1 MGTAVNLLRRRL
13 TPAISASLYRH
24 SSLPNPKPITSPN
37 LFNPCSFNSN
47 PSPFCTTTS
56 FRSFSWYSW
65 TTGPKATNK
74 DPSLESN
81 ELGEELGHEDDAGA
95 GTELLGSEL
104 DGAVF
109 SEAAVGET
117 SWYHYPVHA
126 VVSLLD
132 EFHDFSGLPWWIII
146 PTSTLALRAAL
157 FPVLLLQLKKVG
169 EIARLYPKL
178 PPPLPPPLSG
188 RSYREQFLLFQKKKQ
203 ELGCPSYLW
212 SFASF
217 FIQFPCFLLWMASIR
232 IMCLNHHPG
241 FDSGGILWFEDLTD
255 YPHGI
260 FSPIFPILIA
270 GLHYTNVQVSFQTFK
285 VEKLQGVLG
294 LLAKYYKLYLD
305 ILAIPLVFIGY
316 CVPQGSLVY
325 WVTNSSLTLFQ
336 QLSLRSPYVRKKLGL
351 YDEKVLLKHKNVP
364 ENSVEENKGPFE
376 IKIPA
381 ESLSAEK
388 LLDLALEE
396 LAKGHQDSALT
407 LLRITTEKN
416 YELARAH
423 VALGQILC
431 SKGSFAEA
439 SESFQ
444 QAIPKIEQEDV
455 GLLSLAYFGA
465 GVSQIWQGNKSEGIE
480 HLKRIAELK
489 EPDDPMEK
497 ACYYRGLVMLGS
509 TLFQQGEKIEAAKY
523 LRVAAAYDPAVNAY
537 VKECEEE
544 GEEQKKQ
551 SADSS

>member
-1 MGTAVNLLRRRL
+1 MGTAVNLLRRRVP
-13 TPAISASLYRH
+13 PAISGSLFPHTPFRN
-24 SSLPNPKPITSPN
+24 LKPITSPN
-37 LFNPCSFNSN
+37 PFSSSP
-47 PSPFCTTTS
+47 PFCATIS

-65 TTGPKATNK
+65 TAGPKADDK
-74 DPSLESN
+74 DSSPESDGS
-81 ELGEELGHEDDAGA
+81 GEGLIHVGDPGA
-95 GTELLGSEL
+95 GLALLGSEL
-104 DGAVF
+104 DGAVL
-109 SEAAVGET
+109 SEAAVSDA
-117 SWYHYPVHA
+117 SWYQYPVHG
-126 VVSLLD
+126 VVSLL
-132 EFHDFSGLPWWIII
+132 EGFHDFSGLPWWVVI
-146 PTSTLALRAAL
+146 PTSTLALRATL

-188 RSYREQFLLFQKKKQ
+188 RSYREQFLLFQKKKR

-212 SFASF
+212 SFAPF

-232 IMCLNHHPG
+232 TMCLDHHPG
-241 FDSGGILWFEDLTD
+241 FESGGILWFQDLTC
-255 YPHGI
+255 YPHGV
-260 FSPIFPILIA
+260 FGPIFPILIA

-294 LLAKYYKLYLD
+294 LLARYYKLYLD
-305 ILAIPLVFIGY
+305 VLAIPLVFIGY

-336 QLSLRSPYVRKKLGL
+336 QLCLRSPYVRKKLGL
-351 YDEKVLLKHKNVP
+351 HDEKALLHKSP
-364 ENSVEENKGPFE
+364 TESIGEENKGPLE
-376 IKIPA
+376 LQISA

-388 LLDLALEE
+388 LLDFALEE
-396 LAKGHQDSALT
+396 LAKGHQDSALP
-407 LLRITTEKN
+407 LLRIATEKN
-416 YELARAH
+416 PELPRAH

-431 SKGSFAEA
+431 SKGLFAEA

-444 QAIPKIEQEDV
+444 QAIPKIGQEDV

-480 HLKRIAELK
+480 HLKRIAELT
-489 EPDDPMEK
+489 EPENPMEK

-523 LRVAAAYDPAVNAY
+523 LRRAAAYDPAVFAY
-537 VKECEEE
+537 VKECEEI
-544 GEEQKKQ
+544 GEDQKKQ
-551 SADSS
+551 SADSN